1 MTPLRR
7 YGNVPI
13 TANMGTLR
21 LWEAAP
27 CNLLFIKGLGDEQV
41 PITLSGRDVSKH
53 GEQFVTHAV
62 KGPLAVARWPSRYS
76 VETATSLVR
85 LFRF

>member
-7 YGNVPI
+7 YGNLAI
-13 TANMGTLR
+13 MGSY
-21 LWEAAP
+21 AP
-27 CNLLFIKGLGDEQV
+27 NLLFIRGLGDEQV
-41 PITLSGRDVSKH
+41 PMTLSGRDVSRH

-62 KGPLAVARWPSRYS
+62 KGPLAEARWPSRYS
-76 VETATSLVR
+76 VETATNLVR